1 MNKRIIATIT
11 GLAVAAMIVVP
22 SSASALTSAELQL
35 QINQLLNQLNN
46 LQQQLADM
54 GGSGT
59 TGGTVTGCSITSFT
73 MNLKVGDSG
82 QAVKCLQVILN
93 SAADT
98 QLSAGAGSPGNETEY
113 FGPKTKEAVIKF
125 QEKYASEVLASFG
138 LTSGTGYVGTTTR
151 AKLNT
156 MISSGSN
163 NGGTDNGGTVI
174 PPVTGTG
181 LRVALS
187 SDNPASGTLV
197 DGQGLATLA
206 KLVFTNGDSAEAKVT
221 RINLKRIGVSADA
234 TLTNVYAFLGQKRLT
249 DASSVSS
256 GVINLND
263 SAGLFTVPAGGSVI
277 ISIKA
282 DVDGTA
288 GETMGVSV
296 NAATDVTTTATSVN
310 GTFPIN
316 GNLFT
321 LATATLAG
329 VNFAS
334 STTPTTNTS
343 LAPQDNYTVWQ
354 NTVTFTTRA
363 VDFTRISF
371 RKIGSTANT
380 DLGNFKLYIAGVQ
393 VGSTVASLDANGYV
407 TFDLSASPKRIE
419 AGSHIIKLVADII
432 DGSNLN
438 FYFSIRNS
446 ADANFT
452 DTQYNV
458 EVLPQSNSGTFT
470 VSHVTAGTQTVSSGT
485 LTVTKTADSPS
496 GNKVNG
502 APNVTLAKYELK
514 AAGEPVKI
522 DTLYVAAVCSRGG
535 TTAATQVGYLRN
547 GMLLANG
554 VQIGSTKNL
563 NCTTYSTTYQTFP
576 LGSSLIVTPGSPVI
590 LEVRADMYDNDGTDN
605 MTADDTISAR
615 LVGSSSW
622 ENGLGQ
628 VSSTSIDVPASNKDG
643 NQVTVKEGALTL
655 SKYTAYTDQTAVA
668 PVNDYKLGHFTLSAD
683 TTEAVN
689 ISTITVTLNAVSGFA
704 TDLYVKYGTQ
714 ETSHVSTVS
723 TAANAFSVNYSLA
736 AGQTI
741 DIEVYSDV
749 ATGVDSG
756 TGVAN
761 VEVTGTT
768 ADSATAVT
776 GTALDGQTITFTTGS
791 IVSAVGAGM
800 PLNQLVVGNQTVTA
814 GKFKFTAANDDYTI
828 REVQIALDDTDDITS
843 AVPSSVI
850 ISAILKD
857 GTTVLGTKAFADT
870 TIGVNDTATFTGL
883 GSSRVVNG
891 VTVPALVVPANTSK
905 TLTVDLVLSTPSS
918 TASNSQINAFVTM
931 TYFEYANSQGTISNN
946 GTDRV
951 GNELYVF
958 KSIPV
963 VNKSTVTKTTLG
975 AGTNVDLYKWTV
987 GSEGKGTGSI
997 AIRQMKLSLTWA
1009 DTDQSLMELESMKLY
1024 KGSTNITSLVTIRDE
1039 DANDL
1044 ESTSGAT
1051 STSSTVIITFAT
1063 EDVIADGDTATYT
1076 LKATA
1081 QGFVAKANTSADD
1094 KVTIYLLDDATVNGA
1109 TKYIQNNSSITQLVN
1124 SGNTGDADANFIW
1137 SDNSAVSHSS
1147 TSASSSGD
1155 WSNGYLVQNLP
1166 LSSEQWVGQ

>member
-22 SSASALTSAELQL
+22 SSASALTSAELQA
-35 QINQLLNQLNN
+35 QINALLAQLNL
-46 LQQQLADM
+46 LQQQLSDM
-54 GGSGT
+54 GGT
-59 TGGTVTGCSITSFT
+59 PTGGTVTGCTITSFT
-73 MNLKVGDSG
+73 KNLKVGDSG
-82 QAVKCLQVILN
+82 ADVKCLQVMLN

-113 FGPKTKEAVIKF
+113 FGPKTKVAVIKF

-138 LTSGTGYVGTTTR
+138 LTSGTGYVGSTTR

-156 MISSGSN
+156 MFGSVPVDPIN
-163 NGGTDNGGTVI
+163 PDDPYV

-187 SDNPASGTLV
+187 SDNPVSGTLV
-197 DGQGLATLA
+197 DGQGLAILA

-249 DASSVSS
+249 DAASVSS
-256 GVINLND
+256 GVININD
-263 SAGLFTVPAGGSVI
+263 SAGLFTVPAGGSVV

-310 GTFPIN
+310 GVFPVN

-329 VNFAS
+329 VNFAAT
-334 STTPTTNTS
+334 TTPTTNTS

-371 RKIGSTANT
+371 RKIGSVANS
-380 DLGNFKLYIAGVQ
+380 DLGNFKLYIGGVQ
-393 VGSTVASLDANGYV
+393 VGSTVASLDADGYV

-432 DGSNLN
+432 GGSNLN
-438 FYFSIRNS
+438 FYFSLRNS

-458 EVLPQSNSGTFT
+458 EVKPVTNSATTFT
-470 VSHVTAGTQTVSSGT
+470 VSHVTANTQTVSSGT

-535 TTAATQVGYLRN
+535 TTALTEVGYLRN

-563 NCTTYSTTYQTFP
+563 NCTTFSTTYQTFP
-576 LGSSLIVTPGSPVI
+576 LGSSLIVQPGSPVI

-605 MTADDTISAR
+605 MTANDTITAR

-628 VSSTSIDVPASNKDG
+628 VSSTSVDVPAANKDG
-643 NQVTVKEGALTL
+643 NQITVKEGALTL
-655 SKYTAYTDQTAVA
+655 SQYTAYTAQTAVA
-668 PVNDYKLGHFTLSAD
+668 PVNDYKLAHFTLSAD

-736 AGQTI
+736 AGETI
-741 DIEVYSDV
+741 DLEVYTDV
-749 ATGVDSG
+749 AIGVDSG

-761 VEVTGTT
+761 VGVAGTT
-768 ADSATAVT
+768 ADSATSVT

-791 IVSAVGAGM
+791 FVSAVGAM
-800 PLNQLVVGNQTVTA
+800 PLDQLVVGNQTITA

-828 REVQIALDDTDDITS
+828 REVKITLDDVDDITS
-843 AVPSSVI
+843 AIPSSVI
-850 ISAILKD
+850 VSAVLKD
-857 GTTVLGTKAFADT
+857 GSTVLGTKSFADT
-870 TIGVNDTATFTGL
+870 TVDVNDTAKFTGL
-883 GSSRVVNG
+883 GESRLVNG
-891 VTVPALVVPANTSK
+891 VTVPALIVPANTSK

-918 TASNSQINAFVTM
+918 SVSTSQVNAFVTM
-931 TYFEYANSQGTISNN
+931 SYFEYANSQGTIANN
-946 GTDRV
+946 GDDRA

-963 VNKSTVTKTTLG
+963 INKGTVTKTTLG
-975 AGTNVDLYKWTV
+975 AGTNVDLYKWTI
-987 GSEGKGTGSI
+987 GSEGTGSGSI
-997 AIRQMKLSLTWA
+997 AVRQMKFSLTWA

-1024 KGSTNITSLVTIRDE
+1024 KGSTNITTLVTIRDE
-1039 DANDL
+1039 DGNDL

-1063 EDVIADGDTATYT
+1063 EDVIADGDTVTYT

-1081 QGFVAKANTSADD
+1081 QGFVAKASTVADD
-1094 KVTIYLLDDATVNGA
+1094 KVTIYMLDDGTVNGA
-1109 TKYIQNNSSITQLVN
+1109 TKYIENNSNITQLVN
-1124 SGNTGDADANFIW
+1124 SSDAGEADANFIW

-1147 TSASSSGD
+1147 TSADSSAD